1 MSPDI
6 KPRSRD
12 VTDGIEKTA
21 SRGMLRAVGMGDEDW
36 VKPQIGVASSWNEV
50 TPCNLSLD
58 RLAEAAK
65 QGVHGAGG
73 YPLEFGTI
81 SVSDGISMGHEGMH
95 FSLVSR
101 EVIADSVETVM
112 QAERLDGSVLLAG
125 CDKSLPG
132 MLMAAARL
140 DLSSVFLYAGTIAP
154 GWVRLEDGTEKQVT
168 IIDAFEA
175 VGACKAGKMSQED
188 LTRIEKAICPGEGAC
203 GGMYTANTMASAAEA
218 LGMSLP
224 GSASPGSADR
234 RRDNWAHRS
243 GEAVVNL
250 IAKGITARQILD
262 SRGNPTVE
270 ADVCLENGIM
280 GRAAVPSGASTGKH
294 EAVELRD
301 GEKRYLGKGVLKA
314 IDFVNNEIAPAIEGF
329 DAQDQRLIDTE
340 MIKLDG
346 TPNKSRLGAN
356 AILGAS
362 LAVAKAS
369 AESSDLS
376 LFRYLGGPN
385 AHVLPVP
392 MMNILNGGAHADTN
406 VDIQEFMIAPIGAPT
421 FRESV
426 RWGAEIYHA
435 LKAVLKKRGLA
446 TSVGDEGGFAPN
458 LDSNRAA
465 LDLILEAITAAG
477 FKPGTEIAL
486 AMDVA
491 ATEFHENG
499 KYNFEGAV
507 KTSDEMIAYY
517 TSLVDAY
524 PIVSIEDPLNEE
536 DWAGWTEMT
545 KVLGSRIQIVGD
557 DLFVTNPERLA
568 KGIAGNTANAL
579 LVKVNQIGTLTETI
593 DAVEMAH
600 RANYRSMMSHR
611 SGETEDTTIAD
622 LAVALNCG
630 QIKTGAPART
640 ERVAKYNQLLR
651 IEEELA
657 EGGVYAGRAAFPRF
671 KA

>member
-1 MSPDI
+1 
-6 KPRSRD
+6 
-12 VTDGIEKTA
+12 
-21 SRGMLRAVGMGDEDW
+21 
-36 VKPQIGVASSWNEV
+36 
-50 TPCNLSLD
+50 
-58 RLAEAAK
+58 
-65 QGVHGAGG
+65 
-73 YPLEFGTI
+73 
-81 SVSDGISMGHEGMH
+81 
-95 FSLVSR
+95 
-101 EVIADSVETVM
+101 
-112 QAERLDGSVLLAG
+112 
-125 CDKSLPG
+125 
-132 MLMAAARL
+132 MA
-140 DLSSVFLYAGTIAP
+140 
-154 GWVRLEDGTEKQVT
+154 
-168 IIDAFEA
+168 II
-175 VGACKAGKMSQED
+175 
-188 LTRIEKAICPGEGAC
+188 
-203 GGMYTANTMASAAEA
+203 EA
-218 LGMSLP
+218 LG
-224 GSASPGSADR
+224 
-234 RRDNWAHRS
+234 
-243 GEAVVNL
+243 
-250 IAKGITARQILD
+250 AREILD

-270 ADVCLENGIM
+270 VEIQLEDGTQA
-280 GRAAVPSGASTGKH
+280 RAAVPSGASTGAF
-294 EAVELRD
+294 EAAELRD
-301 GEKRYLGKGVLKA
+301 GGKRYLGKGVEKA
-314 IDFVNNEIAPAIEGF
+314 IAFVNNEIAPEIIGF
-329 DAQDQRLIDTE
+329 DAQDQRLIDDA
-340 MIKLDG
+340 MIALDG
-346 TPNKSRLGAN
+346 TKNKSRMGAN

-369 AESSDLS
+369 AESADLS

-421 FRESV
+421 FRESL

-435 LKAVLKKRGLA
+435 LKSVLKKRGLA

-458 LDSNRAA
+458 LESNRAA
-465 LDLILEAITAAG
+465 LDLILEAIEIAG
-477 FKPGTEIAL
+477 FKAGKEIAL

-491 ATEFHENG
+491 ATEFHDNG
-499 KYNFEGAV
+499 KYTFEGAS
-507 KTSDEMIAYY
+507 KTSAEMIAYY

-536 DWAGWTEMT
+536 DWAGWTDMT
-545 KVLGSRIQIVGD
+545 KSLGSRIQIVGD

-568 KGIAGNTANAL
+568 RGIAGGTANAL

-657 EGGVYAGRAAFPRF
+657 EGARFAGRDAFPRF